1 MPDCTFDAFKCLRWA
16 FRVNLRVAIWAT
28 RTPKIADT
36 GRVGRTASIASRGKD
51 RIELFDLD
59 RDIGETVNL
68 LEKMY
73 SKTDELHGLL
83 EDHLTELNA
92 DSGKKAAKTSSS
104 AERST

>member
-1 MPDCTFDAFKCLRWA
+1 MSQFGQP
-16 FRVNLRVAIWAT
+16 IS
-28 RTPKIADT
+28 PKIADT
-36 GRVGRTASIASRGKD
+36 ERVGRTASIASRGKD

-92 DSGKKAAKTSSS
+92 DIGKKSRKDVKQ
-104 AERST
+104 R